1 MTLRSPRSEFVRK
14 ALLALAPAVLLLATA
29 SSASAATKFDSIMQ
43 DDRLFANPAT
53 QAESLDTAD
62 GLGVDVIH
70 TIVGWRGLAPKPDA
84 KKKPRGF
91 NAADPG
97 DYDEDGWDRFDD
109 LVRGAQTRGIDIL
122 MSPAGPIPDWATR
135 CRKPGKFNVCRPD
148 PDEYQ
153 LFMTAV
159 AKRYSGRYR
168 DENQGKGRLP
178 KVARRSIW
186 NEPNLRSWI
195 DPTKNAAAV
204 YRELIYAGENGIR
217 KGKYRG
223 KLYIGET
230 APLNNSLK
238 FWRELF
244 CIDTRGRTLTGKS
257 ATKVGCTG
265 RRIKR
270 FKAVGIS
277 HHPYTRGGTPPF
289 KKAPKSTDMTLYETQ
304 SRLVKV
310 LDQGAKVGAI
320 KRNLPIYF
328 TEFGV
333 STDPPDTKFGVSF
346 GQQAEAINR
355 AELIAYDQK
364 RVFGFTQ
371 FQLSD
376 DTGTGQEEG
385 SVATFQT
392 GLRTRANEEKPSF
405 GAYRTPLFAVKA
417 GNGARVWGGARPGAG
432 KQVEIQTG
440 SNGNFT
446 TVKTATVDRYG
457 YIDEQ
462 IDASSGDVRL
472 KWAGPGGDVFSRVA
486 GVESS
491 RTIKI
496 PKR

>member
-1 MTLRSPRSEFVRK
+1 MTLRSPRNEFVRK

-29 SSASAATKFDSIMQ
+29 GSASAATKFDSIMQ
-43 DDRLFANPAT
+43 DDRLFGNPAT

-70 TIVGWRGLAPKPDA
+70 TIVGWRGLAPSADA

-97 DYDEDGWDRFDD
+97 DYNAEDWDRFDD
-109 LVRGAQTRGIDIL
+109 LVRGAKARGIQVL
-122 MSPAGPIPDWATR
+122 MSPAGPIPDWATE
-135 CRKPGKFNVCRPD
+135 CRKPGTFNVCSPKAS
-148 PDEYQ
+148 EYQ

-159 AKRYSGRYR
+159 AKRYSGRYK
-168 DENQGKGRLP
+168 DENQGNGTLP
-178 KVARRSIW
+178 KVDRLSVW

-195 DPTKNAAAV
+195 DPTKNAAAK
-204 YRELIYAGENGIR
+204 YRELIYAGEKGIS

-244 CIDTRGRTLTGKS
+244 CIDTRGKVLTGKN
-257 ATKVGCTG
+257 AKKVGCTG
-265 RRIKR
+265 RKIKR

-310 LDQGAKVGAI
+310 LDQGAKVGAVR
-320 KRNLPIYF
+320 RNIPIYF

-333 STDPPDTKFGVSF
+333 STDPPDTKFGVPF
-346 GQQAEAINR
+346 AQQAEAINR

-385 SVATFQT
+385 AIQTFQT

-405 GAYRTPLFAVKA
+405 SAYRTPLYVVKS
-417 GNGARVWGGARPGAG
+417 GSGSRVWGGARPGAG

-446 TVKTATVDRYG
+446 TVKTVSVDRYG
-457 YIDEQ
+457 YIDEK

-472 KWAGPGGDVFSRVA
+472 KWAGPTGDILSRVA
-486 GVESS
+486 SVEAAK
-491 RTIKI
+491 TIAI

>member
-1 MTLRSPRSEFVRK
+1 VRK

-29 SSASAATKFDSIMQ
+29 GSASAATKFDSIMQ

-70 TIVGWRGLAPKPDA
+70 TIVGWRGLAPSVDA
-84 KKKPRGF
+84 KKKPKGF

-97 DYDEDGWDRFDD
+97 DYDPEGWDRFDD
-109 LVRGAQTRGIDIL
+109 LVRGAKARGIQVL
-122 MSPAGPIPDWATR
+122 MSPAGPIPDWATE
-135 CRKPGKFNVCRPD
+135 CKKPGKFNVCSPKAS
-148 PDEYQ
+148 EYQ

-159 AKRYSGRYR
+159 AKRYSGRYK
-168 DENQGKGRLP
+168 DENQGNGTLP
-178 KVARRSIW
+178 KVDRMSIW
-186 NEPNLRSWI
+186 NEPNLRAWI
-195 DPTKNAAAV
+195 DPTKNAAAK
-204 YRELIYAGENGIR
+204 YRELVYAGEKGIS

-244 CIDTRGRTLTGKS
+244 CIDTKGKVLTGKA

-265 RRIKR
+265 RKIKR
-270 FKAVGIS
+270 FKAVGIA

-333 STDPPDTKFGVSF
+333 STDPPDTKFGVPF
-346 GQQAEAINR
+346 AEQAEAINR

-385 SVATFQT
+385 QIQTFQT

-405 GAYRTPLFAVKA
+405 GAYRTPLFAVKS
-417 GNGARVWGGARPGAG
+417 GSGARVWGGARPGAG

-457 YIDEQ
+457 YIDQQ

-472 KWAGPGGDVFSRVA
+472 KWAGPSGDVFSRVA
-486 GVESS
+486 KVEAAK
-491 RTIKI
+491 TIAI